1 MATEDKD
8 NASEASSMDI
18 KGSSAAAEEAS
29 QVENAVDSEDKQ
41 KEASAPGPGE
51 CLTYP
56 MKRISCVRMS
66 SLWYTASKLLQ
77 SSYDVKVSLH

>member
-1 MATEDKD
+1 LATEDKD

-51 CLTYP
+51 
-56 MKRISCVRMS
+56 
-66 SLWYTASKLLQ
+66 
-77 SSYDVKVSLH
+77 